1 MAGRGYS
8 WALSSTVSCFT
19 ITSWHTR
26 IFHSNGVESTHND
39 KRDKQ
44 TLWRRRRLTTLGFS
58 QIAIS
63 TAFIFKVITSQRTGC
78 GNCRK
83 RSRLSV
89 LKWCHIFLFQ
99 NLRLKR
105 FAFREITM
113 WQKWRPEIWHAP
125 TVRCLPSPWHS
136 LPRNSGRCGVQ
147 CSHPQ
152 WWDQLCLEF
161 PNDTRSECTQA
172 SSLENYSPGVF
183 LYLWVFIAI
192 VQNRLRWVFT
202 VFGWHT

>member
-1 MAGRGYS
+1 MK
-8 WALSSTVSCFT
+8 
-19 ITSWHTR
+19 SWHTR
-26 IFHSNGVESTHND
+26 IFHSNRVESTHND

-44 TLWRRRRLTTLGFS
+44 TLWRRRRLTTFGFS

-125 TVRCLPSPWHS
+125 TVAVSKTFCPMPAEPVAQLATQLWPVRSPVQPSAMMRPTLLGIPKRHS
-136 LPRNSGRCGVQ
+136 FGMHSGVVPRK
-147 CSHPQ
+147 
-152 WWDQLCLEF
+152 L
-161 PNDTRSECTQA
+161 
-172 SSLENYSPGVF
+172 
-183 LYLWVFIAI
+183 
-192 VQNRLRWVFT
+192 
-202 VFGWHT
+202 